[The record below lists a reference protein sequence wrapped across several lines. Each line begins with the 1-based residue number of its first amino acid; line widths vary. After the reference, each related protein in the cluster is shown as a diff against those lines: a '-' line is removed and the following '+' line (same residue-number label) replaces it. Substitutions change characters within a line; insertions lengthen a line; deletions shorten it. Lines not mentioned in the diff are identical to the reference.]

1 MEVVP
6 FSLGG
11 IFYIL
16 MLIGGIILTVITMS
30 RMFNGQLSLPGWGKV
45 FLCIGM
51 IAMLLVLV
59 LGMLPPD
66 VIEVTNPFVEEYT
79 HIVFP
84 DASVNTDIPCS

>member
-16 MLIGGIILTVITMS
+16 MLIGGIILSVITA
-30 RMFNGQLSLPGWGKV
+30 RCMFNGQLSLPGWGKV

-51 IAMLLVLV
+51 IAMLVILF
-59 LGMLPPD
+59 LGILPTHL
-66 VIEVTNPFVEEYT
+66 IEVENPFVESQT

-84 DASVNTDIPCS
+84 DPSMPTEVTR